1 MALPTPPTEIQL
13 PLPHP
18 EAYPGEPRE
27 YARALMQRKEEIE
40 KEIVRCP
47 IVELTKGYVQGRFG
61 IGRPINE
68 WQRLRQH
75 GASME
80 TALVDPEGY
89 PRGDIDVY
97 AIRHARAALV
107 RLYNDRDE
115 VIRRLATALESAF
128 QVDPSVPQPQPQSQS
143 QSQSQSR
150 LPASANGHRDVP
162 ETWPDRP
169 VARVNSVAPSSPA
182 ADAGLTPGDIIYSF
196 SGITAASEGGMQAI
210 GAVVQRSEGQT
221 LTLLVLRGNERKMLH
236 LTPRAWSG
244 RGLLGC
250 HILPA

>member
-1 MALPTPPTEIQL
+1 MALPSPPTEIQL

-40 KEIVRCP
+40 KEIDTFKD
-47 IVELTKGYVQGRFG
+47 ILAS
-61 IGRPINE
+61 
-68 WQRLRQH
+68 H

-97 AIRHARAALV
+97 AIRHVRAALV

-128 QVDPSVPQPQPQSQS
+128 QVDPSAPQPQPQSQF
-143 QSQSQSR
+143 R
-150 LPASANGHRDVP
+150 PPASANGHRDVP

-182 ADAGLTPGDIIYSF
+182 ADAGLAPGDIIYSF
-196 SGITAASEGGMQAI
+196 SGITAATEGGMQAI

-221 LTLLVLRGNERKMLH
+221 LTLLVLRGNERKMLR